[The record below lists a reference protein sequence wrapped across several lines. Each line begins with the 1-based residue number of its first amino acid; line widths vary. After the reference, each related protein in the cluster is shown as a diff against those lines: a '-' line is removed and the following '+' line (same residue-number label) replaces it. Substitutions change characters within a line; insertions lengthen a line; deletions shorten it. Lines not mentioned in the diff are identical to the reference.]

1 MNPQLGRRHG
11 GEGSSPDG
19 GAVVGMGPD
28 RGRKAPEG
36 HPPGRGGGK
45 RQGGGGC
52 RLQDWRVEAH
62 GLFGSGGGRIQAGG
76 RMEGHGGKE
85 AVRQVLWG
93 G

>member
-11 GEGSSPDG
+11 GEGGSLDG
-19 GAVVGMGPD
+19 GAVVGMGLD
-28 RGRKAPEG
+28 RGRKAPED
-36 HPPGRGGGK
+36 HPQAGGGK

-62 GLFGSGGGRIQAGG
+62 GLGRAGGEIQAGG

-85 AVRQVLWG
+85 VVRQVLWG